1 MNQYRNNEGTTVEAV
16 ETWRVIAWARYDWDK
31 VPEWLRL
38 LYGEAAVI
46 FTPDSVILPVG
57 KQMIT
62 AERHDWIT
70 YDPAT
75 EFVEVYTPEAFT
87 AFEKVSA

>member
-1 MNQYRNNEGTTVEAV
+1 
-16 ETWRVIAWARYDWDK
+16 
-31 VPEWLRL
+31 
-38 LYGEAAVI
+38 
-46 FTPDSVILPVG
+46 
-57 KQMIT
+57 MIT